1 MSTPSA
7 HHGGG
12 PPPLALRAQAPG
24 VLREPP
30 ALLGLAWRPL
40 APGDLDALAA
50 LIARIEAHDNPPY
63 RTTRDEAGE
72 HLDGAGTDPRFDTLG
87 GFDHAG
93 ELRAY
98 AVVRRSPG
106 DLRTVR
112 AFLEG
117 GVDPLWR
124 RRGVGTAL
132 LAWQTARAR
141 QVLAASGREVP
152 ARIATFVDDGA
163 QGKAEIL
170 AAAGFAPRRYYVD
183 MRRDLHEPIPAVHL
197 RDGLVLVTWS
207 PELDDQVRRAHNDA
221 FADHWGSEPHTPET
235 WREGRTCFA
244 PAWSFVVLDRSDDRS
259 PVAGYLLSS
268 RYEQDWPTLGY
279 SEGYIDLL
287 GVRREWRG
295 KRVATA
301 LLTQAMRAYAA
312 EGIEYAGLGVDTENP
327 SGAFGIYSALGFEPT
342 HRSTMY
348 SLEL

>member
-1 MSTPSA
+1 MTTPSA
-7 HHGGG
+7 YPGGG
-12 PPPLALRAQAPG
+12 PPPIALRAQAPG

-30 ALLGLAWRPL
+30 ALLGLSWRPL
-40 APGDLDALAA
+40 RPADLSALAA
-50 LIARIEAHDNPPY
+50 LVGRIEAHDNPPY
-63 RTTRDEAGE
+63 RTTPDEVAEYLEGPSA
-72 HLDGAGTDPRFDTLG
+72 DAARNSLG

-93 ELRAY
+93 DLRAY
-98 AVVRRSPG
+98 GFVRRSPG
-106 DLRTVR
+106 DERTVR

-141 QVLAASGREVP
+141 QVLAATGRAVP
-152 ARIATFVDDGA
+152 ARIATFVDDGVTE
-163 QGKAEIL
+163 KAAIVR
-170 AAAGFAPRRYYVD
+170 AAGFAPRRFYVD
-183 MRRDLHEPIPAVHL
+183 MRRDLRRPVPEVTL
-197 RDGLVLVTWS
+197 RDGLVLVGWS
-207 PELDDQVRRAHNDA
+207 PELDDQVRLAHNDA
-221 FADHWGSEPHTPET
+221 FADHWGSEPHTPES

-244 PAWSFVVLDRSDDRS
+244 PAWSFIVLDRSNDRS

-268 RYEQDWPTLGY
+268 RYEQDWPSLGY

-287 GVRREWRG
+287 GVRQEWRG

-301 LLTQAMRAYAA
+301 LLTRAMATYAA

-342 HRSTMY
+342 HRSTMF

>member
-1 MSTPSA
+1 MSTSSA
-7 HHGGG
+7 LPGGG
-12 PPPLALRAQAPG
+12 PLPLALRAQAPG
-24 VLREPP
+24 VLHPP
-30 ALLGLAWRPL
+30 AAGLGLTWRPL
-40 APGDLDALAA
+40 GAEDLTDLAA
-50 LIARIEAHDNPPY
+50 LVARIETHDNPPF
-63 RTTRDEAGE
+63 RTSQEEAGE
-72 HLDGAGTDPRFDTLG
+72 YLDGPSTDPRHDTLG
-87 GFDHAG
+87 GFDRVG
-93 ELRAY
+93 QLRAY

-106 DLRTVR
+106 EQHTVR

-117 GVDPLWR
+117 GVDPSWR

-141 QVLAASGREVP
+141 QVLAATGREVP
-152 ARIATFVDDGA
+152 ARIAAFVDEDA
-163 QGKAEIL
+163 AGKEAIL
-170 AAAGFAPRRYYVD
+170 RAAGFAPRRYYVD
-183 MRRDLHEPIPAVHL
+183 MRRDLRMPIPEVVL
-197 RDGLVLVTWS
+197 RDGLALVPWS
-207 PELDDQVRRAHNDA
+207 PELDDQVRHAHNSA
-221 FADHWGSEPHTPET
+221 FAEHWGSEPHTPET
-235 WREGRTCFA
+235 WQEGRTCFA
-244 PAWSFVVLDRSDDRS
+244 PAWSVVVLDRSNDRS

-301 LLTQAMRAYAA
+301 LLTSAMRIYAA

-327 SGAFGIYSALGFEPT
+327 TGAFGIYSALGFEPT